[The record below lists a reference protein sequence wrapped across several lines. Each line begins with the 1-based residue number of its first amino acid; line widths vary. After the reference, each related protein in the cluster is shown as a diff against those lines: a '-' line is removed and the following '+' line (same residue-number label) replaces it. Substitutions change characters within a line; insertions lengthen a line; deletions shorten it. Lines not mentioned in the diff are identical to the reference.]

1 MRSEVLEKHIAY
13 PANAGVGGKI
23 YLNFVAHF
31 YQRLPPYNRMSLDNS
46 GQTWLQSGVRDFL
59 IMDIVIV

>member
-13 PANAGVGGKI
+13 PANAGVGSKI

-31 YQRLPPYNRMSLDNS
+31 YRRLPPYNR
-46 GQTWLQSGVRDFL
+46 
-59 IMDIVIV
+59 I